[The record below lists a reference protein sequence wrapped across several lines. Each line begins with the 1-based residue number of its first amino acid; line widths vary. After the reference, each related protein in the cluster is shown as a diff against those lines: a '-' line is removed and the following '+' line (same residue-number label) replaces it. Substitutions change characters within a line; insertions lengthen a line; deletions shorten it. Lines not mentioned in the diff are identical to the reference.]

1 MVAVESP
8 ARGQALNQRK
18 TMQGERWR
26 GGYDERGK
34 WGYTMG
40 VRRSE
45 GGVNELSTEK
55 SAEKYYE
62 ESFFFFEGTGE
73 IINQSV
79 ESTIGQGRVTK
90 R

>member
-26 GGYDERGK
+26 GGNDERGK
-34 WGYTMG
+34 WGDTMG

-45 GGVNELSTEK
+45 GGVNGLSTEK
-55 SAEKYYE
+55 STEKYYE
-62 ESFFFFEGTGE
+62 ESFKIFFLEGTGE
-73 IINQSV
+73 IINQTVQSA
-79 ESTIGQGRVTK
+79 IGQGRV
-90 R
+90 

>member
-26 GGYDERGK
+26 GGYDARGK
-34 WGYTMG
+34 WGDTMG

-45 GGVNELSTEK
+45 GGVNELSTEEGT
-55 SAEKYYE
+55 EKYYA
-62 ESFFFFEGTGE
+62 ESFDFFF
-73 IINQSV
+73 
-79 ESTIGQGRVTK
+79 GRN